1 MRAVDKILL
10 HFENL
15 DVHIVGKRNFGVQRL
30 SLAIF
35 IMFEK
40 FIGISAISKILTV
53 DFLHLNIFFSAINC
67 LYVTYSHPLIRTSNY
82 FFVANL
88 VSLADKLKTAV
99 EEPVLHLLQP
109 SSCRSLEAFSS
120 NN

>member
-1 MRAVDKILL
+1 MDKILL

-40 FIGISAISKILTV
+40 FIGISAISNILTM
-53 DFLHLNIFFSAINC
+53 DFLHLNIFFSAINR
-67 LYVTYSHPLIRTSNY
+67 L
-82 FFVANL
+82 
-88 VSLADKLKTAV
+88 
-99 EEPVLHLLQP
+99 LHIHIH
-109 SSCRSLEAFSS
+109 
-120 NN
+120 